1 MDDNSNPLCDRC
13 FDSKGEYLPKSPYTN
28 DYILSINK
36 KVCYPKIA
44 NLKAATD
51 NKVAKLSA

>member
-36 KVCYPKIA
+36 KVCYPKI
-44 NLKAATD
+44 KGCI
-51 NKVAKLSA
+51 S